1 MAQSYNLE
9 QLVGK
14 NLYAQKNIPI
24 LARPTDKKPIR
35 TISAGNLI
43 GTLYSWIIDKK
54 TNQIYFMFYNGKVP
68 FYVKH
73 IPNSGMIDVKK
84 LISQGAKTDEEL
96 LAAKEDASKST
107 LEKLIK
113 KYGIYIIGFAGLL
126 LLTRKK

>member
-1 MAQSYNLE
+1 MANYNLE

-43 GTLYSWIIDKK
+43 GTLYSWVIDKK
-54 TNQIYFMFYNGKVP
+54 TNEIYFMFYNGKVP
-68 FYVKH
+68 FYVKYV
-73 IPNSGMIDVKK
+73 PNSGMIDVKK
-84 LISQGAKTDEEL
+84 LVSQGAKSDEEL
-96 LAAKEDASKST
+96 QEAKEDASKST
-107 LEKLIK
+107 VEKLIK
-113 KYGIYIIGFAGLL
+113 KYGIYFIGLAGLL

>member
-1 MAQSYNLE
+1 MANYNLE

-54 TNQIYFMFYNGKVP
+54 TNEIYFMFYNGKVP

-73 IPNSGMIDVKK
+73 VPNSKMIDVKK
-84 LISQGAKTDEEL
+84 LVTQGAKSDEEL
-96 LAAKEDASKST
+96 QAAKEDKSKST
-107 LEKLIK
+107 VEKLIK